1 MTLRLNPR
9 VTGTDRSCGHVQ
21 GTARTL
27 FDSLGS
33 TPYESQACRPSS
45 ARPTWPDRAVRR
57 LLAWLL
63 ALSAWHAGEPQV
75 RRCFRLRHGQLRL
88 VWWPSEGVG
97 ARGGAPEK
105 LIKMATGQ
113 RRRHLRL
120 EAAVPAARCSIALL
134 SRRPSLS
141 RFPSCL
147 RRCSQ
152 GFSPS
157 AMSAVAGPD
166 SSANREERGQLR
178 RELRRRQCGQRHNP
192 PREVNV
198 NVHQPPHR
206 RDGSPYHGIAGDPF
220 PRRRRARSGCAAPSL
235 GCAGRTRTPSTAVT
249 HSSLSP
255 TCLVTRR
262 PALSRSSVRASRR

>member
-1 MTLRLNPR
+1 MWARSGHGQDAVRFSGIYALR
-9 VTGTDRSCGHVQ
+9 VASV
-21 GTARTL
+21 
-27 FDSLGS
+27 
-33 TPYESQACRPSS
+33 SS
-45 ARPTWPDRAVRR
+45 IKCSPTWPGPWMCAGVHDRPVRR

-63 ALSAWHAGEPQV
+63 ALSAWDAGEPQV
-75 RRCFRLRHGQLRL
+75 RRCFRLRHGRLRL

-178 RELRRRQCGQRHNP
+178 RELRRRVWATTAQPTARGQR
-192 PREVNV
+192 
-198 NVHQPPHR
+198 Q
-206 RDGSPYHGIAGDPF
+206 
-220 PRRRRARSGCAAPSL
+220 C
-235 GCAGRTRTPSTAVT
+235 PSTAA
-249 HSSLSP
+249 SS
-255 TCLVTRR
+255 
-262 PALSRSSVRASRR
+262 